1 MYNTDICFSTDNE
14 FDIDFNPSRIQA
26 LLDAINTNK
35 ACGPDEIPGIV
46 LKKCSNTLAFPL
58 SIIYKLVYNT
68 GSLPLQWKLSNIV
81 PIFKK
86 GDNKI
91 VHNYRPVSLLCIA
104 SKIMEKII

>member
-14 FDIDFNPSRIQA
+14 FDKDFNPSRIKA

-46 LKKCSNTLAFPL
+46 LKKCSNSLAFPL

-68 GSLPLQWKLSNIV
+68 GSLPLQ
-81 PIFKK
+81 
-86 GDNKI
+86 
-91 VHNYRPVSLLCIA
+91 
-104 SKIMEKII
+104 